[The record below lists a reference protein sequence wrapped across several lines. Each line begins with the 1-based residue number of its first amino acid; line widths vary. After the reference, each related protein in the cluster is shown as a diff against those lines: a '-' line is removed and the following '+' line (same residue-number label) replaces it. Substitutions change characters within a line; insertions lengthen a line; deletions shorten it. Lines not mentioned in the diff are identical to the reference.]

1 MAISMKYFFIKLID
15 YNEMRVEFISLLT
28 IEALNEDIFVIIV
41 IIYEELFDVFDRLY
55 VFFFFFIISYR
66 LCQIE
71 S

>member
-55 VFFFFFIISYR
+55 VFFFF
-66 LCQIE
+66 L
-71 S
+71 